1 MMTSAQVVET
11 SVNVTS
17 NSTSQDYTHPD
28 DHNLPNYDMTPGFK
42 PFTVLRSF
50 GRKSERLA
58 NDYISYASNVRRIRQ
73 QLWFNHRCKD
83 LGLVPAGL
91 RLKSP
96 LNTQEAIQIVKATCR
111 RLVRARINDCHR
123 RLNYYK
129 DKLQQRLDKLRQFIP
144 TDLLDTILTI
154 ADRRAKKTAEQH
166 RTKTQLKLTRLQ
178 RTKDKKRQKPD
189 DNWVRNISSRP
200 LDKTET
206 QVLSYGLK
214 HSVTPKRIPTEAIVS
229 SVEAVLS
236 RQREL
241 SESAKD
247 NIRSRIAST
256 IQSASLPDSNLTKD
270 ERQALKRLK
279 TDENI
284 VILPADKGR
293 VTVVMDKTDY
303 YDKMDALVN
312 DKQTY
317 QVLKRDPTPALQRK
331 LNSKLLDLKKTDAID
346 IQRYNRLRCRVP
358 QPPKLYG
365 LPKLHK
371 PNIPMR
377 PIVSF
382 CGSPTYQLSKYL
394 TTVLKP
400 LTDESRH
407 KLQSTENFID
417 AIKTVQV
424 PDDYKLVSFDV
435 KSLFTSIPLQLALDC
450 TETAINNSTIE
461 LPLPTDDLM
470 DLLNL
475 CLTSTYFQ
483 YNGKHYKQLHGT
495 AMGSPVSVV
504 VAEIVMQNIEERA
517 LATYKRTLP
526 LWLRY
531 VDDTFTAVHKDEID
545 DFHEHLNGQ
554 NADIQ
559 FTKEIEEN
567 GKIPFL
573 DCLVTRDNNKLR
585 TTIYRKP
592 THTDRLLDQSSYN
605 PTSHKATT
613 IRTLTRRAQLVCDS
627 PDSLTDEN
635 KYLDNVFNKN
645 NYNRDFIRHNTY
657 RNSEPNA
664 TNTNATPVTT
674 ATIPYIKGTSE
685 TIARILQP
693 YNIRVAHK
701 PITTLR
707 QLLTNVKDKDEPSD
721 RRGAVYKIKCCDC
734 QATYIGE
741 TGRNLNVRLTEHK
754 RATRNGDINN
764 HIAEHHLKTNHRID
778 WDSAE
783 CVTYSTDYYQRI
795 TLESWFTNLEQ
806 TPLNRCQQ
814 LPAPYKRLIADNNK
828 TDKQ

>member
-17 NSTSQDYTHPD
+17 NSPSQDYTHPD

-154 ADRRAKKTAEQH
+154 ADRRANKTAEQH

-178 RTKDKKRQKPD
+178 RTKDKRRQKPD

-504 VAEIVMQNIEERA
+504 VAEIVMQNIEELA